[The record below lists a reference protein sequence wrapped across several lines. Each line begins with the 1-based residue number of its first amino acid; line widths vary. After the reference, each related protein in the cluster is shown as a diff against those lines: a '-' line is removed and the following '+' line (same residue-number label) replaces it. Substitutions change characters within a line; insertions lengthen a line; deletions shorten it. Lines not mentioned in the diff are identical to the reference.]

1 MKPLVESYINDV
13 KTYVPGKPIEE
24 LQRELG
30 LTDIIKLASN
40 ENPLGTSDK
49 VREVVRE
56 AAERLHIYPDGAAFN
71 LKEALC
77 EFHGVEMEELATG
90 AGSDELLML
99 SIDTFITPGDKGV
112 VCQYGFG
119 SYPISLVGH
128 GAEVVTVPVLDG
140 FKPDVKGLVEACDG
154 ATKMLFLANPNN
166 PTGTYVAE
174 DELRYLLE
182 NVPEH
187 VVVIIDEA
195 YHDYIEADDYA
206 TALALRSLRE
216 RLIVTRTFSKCYGL
230 AGLRVGYAVSTPE
243 IIDCVNRIR
252 KPFNVSLVAQHAA
265 IAALADREFVA
276 RSVEVNK
283 AGRAQLEAGFKKL
296 AAFGVDWVPS
306 QTNFLLV
313 EMPVSGHTIY
323 EAMLRRG
330 VILRPM
336 AGYGLPNYLRISIG
350 TEAENA
356 RCLTQLTDVL
366 ENIHAEEAPA

>member
-1 MKPLVESYINDV
+1 MRPLVEPYINDV

-30 LTDIIKLASN
+30 LSDIIKLASN
-40 ENPLGTSDK
+40 ENPLGTSEK
-49 VREVVRE
+49 VRDAVRT
-56 AAERLHIYPDGAAFN
+56 AAERLHIYPDGAAYN
-71 LKEALC
+71 LKQAIC
-77 EFHGVEMEELATG
+77 KFHGVEMNEVATG

-99 SIDTFITPGDKGV
+99 SIDTFITPGDRGV

-119 SYPISLVGH
+119 SYPISLAGH
-128 GAEVVTVPVLDG
+128 GAEVVSVPVLDG
-140 FKPDVKGLVEACDG
+140 FRPDVQGLVAACDDD
-154 ATKMLFLANPNN
+154 TKMLFLANPNN

-174 DELRYLLE
+174 DKLCYLLE

-187 VVVIIDEA
+187 VVVVIDEA
-195 YHDYIEADDYA
+195 YHDYIEADDYT
-206 TALALRSLRE
+206 TALELRALRD

-230 AGLRVGYAVSTPE
+230 AGLRVGYAISTPE

-252 KPFNVSLVAQHAA
+252 KPFNVSLVAQKAA
-265 IAALADREFVA
+265 VAALADREFVA
-276 RSVEVNK
+276 RSVDVNEK
-283 AGRAQLEAGFKKL
+283 GRAQFEEGFETL
-296 AAFGVDWVPS
+296 ATFGVDWIPS
-306 QTNFLLV
+306 QTNFLLA
-313 EMPVSGHTIY
+313 EMPVPGQTIY

-350 TEAENA
+350 TEAENT

-366 ENIHAEEAPA
+366 ETIHAEETPA